1 MQMNPVFQTR
11 QKAGISYFAGPLNL
25 IFVLSGQL
33 VIVNSSRRHMFEAN
47 GGTGR
52 DYRTALICI
61 SAGGQVLPLF
71 ILYAGKHLINTW
83 CKGGPIGT
91 QYGVTKKGWI
101 DTPMYEYWLE
111 HLFIP
116 STAHLSIWPFDAD
129 AMRDKVVHNT
139 TTPSTTAFIG
149 TSPLSTNILL
159 PWLQSS
165 TTPSCSPASVFFSS
179 TTLAIKSIDVST
191 NTDPPQSSPLSN
203 TFDQITPLQP
213 TVFVN
218 DDDLIQSSIT
228 SSYTTLQSCPLDL
241 TSSSR

>member
-1 MQMNPVFQTR
+1 
-11 QKAGISYFAGPLNL
+11 
-25 IFVLSGQL
+25 
-33 VIVNSSRRHMFEAN
+33 
-47 GGTGR
+47 
-52 DYRTALICI
+52 
-61 SAGGQVLPLF
+61 
-71 ILYAGKHLINTW
+71 
-83 CKGGPIGT
+83 
-91 QYGVTKKGWI
+91 
-101 DTPMYEYWLE
+101 
-111 HLFIP
+111 
-116 STAHLSIWPFDAD
+116 
-129 AMRDKVVHNT
+129 MRDKVVHNT